1 VIHAQTLREDQ
12 LDMMQRLGV
21 MPSYFVSHTFY
32 WGDWHRDSVLGNER
46 ASRISPVRSTIDRGM
61 RYTLHNDSP
70 VVPSDCRMLLWSATN
85 RRTRSGRVLGEDQRI
100 GVHDALRG
108 ITIDAAYQHFEDD
121 IKGSIE
127 TGKLADLVIVE
138 QDPETMD
145 VSDLRDLHI
154 LETLKRGETIYSI

>member
-1 VIHAQTLREDQ
+1 EDQ

-138 QDPETMD
+138 RDPETMD